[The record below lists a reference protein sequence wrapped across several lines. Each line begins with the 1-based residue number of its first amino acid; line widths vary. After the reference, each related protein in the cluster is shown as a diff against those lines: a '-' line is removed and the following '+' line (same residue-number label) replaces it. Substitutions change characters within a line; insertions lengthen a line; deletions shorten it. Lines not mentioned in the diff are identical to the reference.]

1 MKFFKFAVL
10 ALVFPFC
17 MLLAQTDYR
26 AEAATIKEKF
36 AQAIKL
42 YVDGNNSEARKV
54 TQEAYFG
61 HFENLEA
68 GIRINL
74 SQKKSYAMEKQFG
87 DIRKAIKDEK
97 PLAEIQAMID
107 NLNREI
113 DEVLP
118 VIESGH
124 RLVAEY
130 QDGGDG
136 STAPGSDGNS
146 APSGS
151 GENAA
156 TSGATSPWM
165 SVYTEFKTELDN
177 AKAAFDKKDAS
188 ALKAALNRAKFD
200 IYRNERLE
208 EAVRKY
214 VSSQTDQSIQQI
226 IGNLLREDADTDKSK
241 FDEAINALDNLALK
255 AVNDLPQESYS
266 IAPQTAL
273 AQSDTSEDEGK
284 DFTPIV
290 QNIKDKMAKVLQLY
304 ESGKVDDAIDESGNI
319 YFDEYEESGMENIV
333 GAKNTQLK
341 LDTEAS
347 FNKISALMRAGASK
361 EQIVAAQNKLFDQL
375 TQSLELTKKSSNW
388 DLFLYAFIIILR
400 EGFEALIIVAAVIAL
415 LIKSGNSKHLNI
427 VYSALGV
434 AVVLSIA
441 TAYGLNYIFG
451 SENAGQTREVME
463 GAVMLIAV
471 VLLFYVGFWLLSNAS
486 SKKWSAYIQG
496 QISNSLS
503 SGDSK
508 MLWWTVFLA
517 VYREG
522 AETVLFYLALLF
534 DAKSPAATSM
544 VAAGFVAG
552 LAALIIVYIVI
563 KKFSLKIAI
572 KPFFIAT
579 SVIIFY
585 MSVVF
590 VGKGVMELVEGKVFV
605 PTVIDG
611 LPTIT
616 WIGFYPY
623 VQSLVPQAVMIVLL
637 IAGILILKNK
647 QKNNS

>member
-10 ALVFPFC
+10 ALIFPLA
-17 MLLAQTDYR
+17 MLFADTDYR

-42 YVDGNNSEARKV
+42 YVDGNNSEARKI

-74 SQKKSYAMEKQFG
+74 SQKKSYDMEKQFG
-87 DIRKAIKDEK
+87 DIRKAIKAEK
-97 PLAEIQAMID
+97 PLNEIQAMID

-136 STAPGSDGNS
+136 STSAPASGGNS
-146 APSGS
+146 AASG
-151 GENAA
+151 
-156 TSGATSPWM
+156 TTSPWM

-177 AKAAFDKKDAS
+177 AKAAFDKKDTA

-552 LAALIIVYIVI
+552 LVALIVVYVII

-637 IAGILILKNK
+637 IVGILILKNK
-647 QKNNS
+647 QKNKS

>member
-1 MKFFKFAVL
+1 
-10 ALVFPFC
+10 
-17 MLLAQTDYR
+17 
-26 AEAATIKEKF
+26 
-36 AQAIKL
+36 
-42 YVDGNNSEARKV
+42 
-54 TQEAYFG
+54 
-61 HFENLEA
+61 
-68 GIRINL
+68 
-74 SQKKSYAMEKQFG
+74 MEKQFG
-87 DIRKAIKDEK
+87 DIRKAIKAEK
-97 PLAEIQAMID
+97 PLNEIQAMID

-118 VIESGH
+118 AIESGH

-136 STAPGSDGNS
+136 STSAPASGGNS
-146 APSGS
+146 AASG
-151 GENAA
+151 
-156 TSGATSPWM
+156 TTSPWM

-177 AKAAFDKKDAS
+177 AKAAFDKKDAA

-284 DFTPIV
+284 DFAPIV

-544 VAAGFVAG
+544 VAVGFVAG

-637 IAGILILKNK
+637 IVGILILKNK
-647 QKNNS
+647 QKNKS

>member
-10 ALVFPFC
+10 ALIFPLA
-17 MLLAQTDYR
+17 MLFADTDYR

-42 YVDGNNSEARKV
+42 YVDGNNSEARKI

-74 SQKKSYAMEKQFG
+74 GQKKSYDMEKQFG
-87 DIRKAIKDEK
+87 DIRKAIKAEK
-97 PLAEIQAMID
+97 PLNEIQAMID

-136 STAPGSDGNS
+136 STSAPASGGNS
-146 APSGS
+146 AASG
-151 GENAA
+151 
-156 TSGATSPWM
+156 TTSPWM

-177 AKAAFDKKDAS
+177 AKAAFDKKDTA

-496 QISNSLS
+496 QISSSLS

-637 IAGILILKNK
+637 IVGILILKNK
-647 QKNNS
+647 QKNKS

>member
-1 MKFFKFAVL
+1 MKFFKFAIL
-10 ALVFPFC
+10 ALIFPLA
-17 MLLAQTDYR
+17 MLFADTDYR

-42 YVDGNNSEARKV
+42 YVDGNNSEARKI

-74 SQKKSYAMEKQFG
+74 GQKKSYDMEKQFG
-87 DIRKAIKDEK
+87 DIRKAIKAEK
-97 PLAEIQAMID
+97 PLNEIQAMID

-118 VIESGH
+118 AIESGH

-136 STAPGSDGNS
+136 STSAPTSGGNS
-146 APSGS
+146 AASG
-151 GENAA
+151 
-156 TSGATSPWM
+156 TTSPWM

-177 AKAAFDKKDAS
+177 AKAAFDKKDTA

-284 DFTPIV
+284 DFTPVV
-290 QNIKDKMAKVLQLY
+290 QNIKDKMAKVLALY

-552 LAALIIVYIVI
+552 LAALIIVYIAI

-637 IAGILILKNK
+637 IVGILILKNK
-647 QKNNS
+647 QKNKS

>member
-10 ALVFPFC
+10 ALIFPLA
-17 MLLAQTDYR
+17 MLFADTDYR

-42 YVDGNNSEARKV
+42 YVDGNNSEARKI

-74 SQKKSYAMEKQFG
+74 GQKKSYDMEKQFG
-87 DIRKAIKDEK
+87 DIRKAIKAEK
-97 PLAEIQAMID
+97 PLNEIQAMID

-118 VIESGH
+118 AIESGH

-136 STAPGSDGNS
+136 STSAPASGGNS
-146 APSGS
+146 AASG
-151 GENAA
+151 
-156 TSGATSPWM
+156 TTSPWM

-177 AKAAFDKKDAS
+177 AKAAFDKKDAA

-200 IYRNERLE
+200 IYRNEHLE

-273 AQSDTSEDEGK
+273 AQSDTSEDESK

-496 QISNSLS
+496 QISSSLS

-647 QKNNS
+647 QKNKS

>member
-10 ALVFPFC
+10 ALIFPLA
-17 MLLAQTDYR
+17 MLFADTDYR

-42 YVDGNNSEARKV
+42 YVDGNNSEARKI

-74 SQKKSYAMEKQFG
+74 GQKKSYDMEKQFG
-87 DIRKAIKDEK
+87 DIRKAIKAEK
-97 PLAEIQAMID
+97 PLNEIQAMID

-118 VIESGH
+118 AIESGH

-136 STAPGSDGNS
+136 STSAPASGGNS
-146 APSGS
+146 AASG
-151 GENAA
+151 
-156 TSGATSPWM
+156 TTSPWM

-177 AKAAFDKKDAS
+177 AKAAFDKKDTA

-284 DFTPIV
+284 DFAPIV

-637 IAGILILKNK
+637 IVGILILKNK
-647 QKNNS
+647 QKNKS

>member
-10 ALVFPFC
+10 ALIFPLA
-17 MLLAQTDYR
+17 MLFADTDYR

-42 YVDGNNSEARKV
+42 YVDGNNSEARKI

-74 SQKKSYAMEKQFG
+74 SQKKSYDMEKQFG
-87 DIRKAIKDEK
+87 DIRKAIKAEK
-97 PLAEIQAMID
+97 PLNEIQAMID

-118 VIESGH
+118 AIESGH

-136 STAPGSDGNS
+136 STSAPTSGGNS
-146 APSGS
+146 AASG
-151 GENAA
+151 
-156 TSGATSPWM
+156 TTSPWM

-177 AKAAFDKKDAS
+177 AKAAFDKKDTA

-544 VAAGFVAG
+544 VAVGFVAG

-637 IAGILILKNK
+637 IVGILILKNK
-647 QKNNS
+647 QKNKS

>member
-10 ALVFPFC
+10 ALIFPLA
-17 MLLAQTDYR
+17 MLFADTDYR

-42 YVDGNNSEARKV
+42 YVDGNNSEARKI

-74 SQKKSYAMEKQFG
+74 GQKKSYDMEKQFG
-87 DIRKAIKDEK
+87 DIRKAIKAEK
-97 PLAEIQAMID
+97 PLNEIQAMID

-118 VIESGH
+118 AIESGH
-124 RLVAEY
+124 SLVAEF

-136 STAPGSDGNS
+136 STS
-146 APSGS
+146 APTS
-151 GENAA
+151 GENSAA
-156 TSGATSPWM
+156 SGTTSPWM

-177 AKAAFDKKDAS
+177 AKAAFDKKDTA

-637 IAGILILKNK
+637 IVGILILKNK
-647 QKNNS
+647 QKNKS

>member
-10 ALVFPFC
+10 ALIFPLA
-17 MLLAQTDYR
+17 MLFADTDYR

-42 YVDGNNSEARKV
+42 YVDGNNSEARKI

-74 SQKKSYAMEKQFG
+74 GQKKSYDMEKQFG
-87 DIRKAIKDEK
+87 DIRKAIKAEK
-97 PLAEIQAMID
+97 PLNEIQAMID

-118 VIESGH
+118 AIESGH

-136 STAPGSDGNS
+136 STSAPASGGNS
-146 APSGS
+146 AASG
-151 GENAA
+151 
-156 TSGATSPWM
+156 TTSPWM

-177 AKAAFDKKDAS
+177 AKAAFDKKDTA

-200 IYRNERLE
+200 IYRNEHLE

-226 IGNLLREDADTDKSK
+226 IGNLLREDEDTDKSK

-255 AVNDLPQESYS
+255 AVNDLPQKSYS

-496 QISNSLS
+496 QISSSLS

>member
-10 ALVFPFC
+10 ALIFPLA
-17 MLLAQTDYR
+17 MLFADTDYR
-26 AEAATIKEKF
+26 AEAATIKENF

-42 YVDGNNSEARKV
+42 YVDGNNSEARKI

-74 SQKKSYAMEKQFG
+74 GQKKSYDMEKQFG
-87 DIRKAIKDEK
+87 DIRKAIKAEK
-97 PLAEIQAMID
+97 PLNEIQAMID

-118 VIESGH
+118 AIESGH

-136 STAPGSDGNS
+136 STSAPASGGNS
-146 APSGS
+146 AASG
-151 GENAA
+151 
-156 TSGATSPWM
+156 TTSPWM

-177 AKAAFDKKDAS
+177 AKAAFDKKDTA

-284 DFTPIV
+284 DFTPIL
-290 QNIKDKMAKVLQLY
+290 QNIKDKMAKILQLY

-333 GAKNTQLK
+333 GAKDTQLK

-427 VYSALGV
+427 VYSALGI

-637 IAGILILKNK
+637 IVGILILKNK
-647 QKNNS
+647 QKNKS

>member
-10 ALVFPFC
+10 ALIFPLA
-17 MLLAQTDYR
+17 MLFADTDYR

-42 YVDGNNSEARKV
+42 YVDGNNSEARKI

-74 SQKKSYAMEKQFG
+74 SQKKSYDMEKQFG
-87 DIRKAIKDEK
+87 DIRKAIKAEK
-97 PLAEIQAMID
+97 PLNEIQAMID

-136 STAPGSDGNS
+136 STSAPTSGGNS
-146 APSGS
+146 AASG
-151 GENAA
+151 
-156 TSGATSPWM
+156 TTSPWM

-177 AKAAFDKKDAS
+177 AKAAFDKKDTA

-255 AVNDLPQESYS
+255 AVNDFPQESYS

-544 VAAGFVAG
+544 VAVGFVAG

-623 VQSLVPQAVMIVLL
+623 VESLVPQAVMIVLL
-637 IAGILILKNK
+637 IVGILVLKNK
-647 QKNNS
+647 QKNKS

>member
-10 ALVFPFC
+10 ALIFPLA
-17 MLLAQTDYR
+17 MLFADTDYR

-42 YVDGNNSEARKV
+42 YVDGNNSEARKI

-74 SQKKSYAMEKQFG
+74 GQKKSYDMEKQFG
-87 DIRKAIKDEK
+87 DIRKAIKAEK
-97 PLAEIQAMID
+97 PLNEIQAMID

-118 VIESGH
+118 AIESGH

-136 STAPGSDGNS
+136 STSAPASGGNS
-146 APSGS
+146 AASG
-151 GENAA
+151 
-156 TSGATSPWM
+156 TTSPWM

-177 AKAAFDKKDAS
+177 AKAAFDKKDTA

-563 KKFSLKIAI
+563 KEFSLKIAI

-637 IAGILILKNK
+637 IVGILILKNK
-647 QKNNS
+647 QKNKS

>member
-1 MKFFKFAVL
+1 MKFFKFALL
-10 ALVFPFC
+10 ALIFPLA
-17 MLLAQTDYR
+17 MLFADTDYR

-42 YVDGNNSEARKV
+42 YVDGNNSEARKI

-74 SQKKSYAMEKQFG
+74 GQKKSYDMEKQFG
-87 DIRKAIKDEK
+87 DIRKAIKAEK
-97 PLAEIQAMID
+97 PLNEIQAMID

-118 VIESGH
+118 AIESGH

-136 STAPGSDGNS
+136 STSAPTSGGNS
-146 APSGS
+146 AASG
-151 GENAA
+151 
-156 TSGATSPWM
+156 TTSPWM

-273 AQSDTSEDEGK
+273 AQSDTSEDESK

-637 IAGILILKNK
+637 IVGILILKNK
-647 QKNNS
+647 QKNKS

>member
-1 MKFFKFAVL
+1 MKFFKFAIL
-10 ALVFPFC
+10 ALIFPFC

-26 AEAATIKEKF
+26 AEAAAIKEKF
-36 AQAIKL
+36 AQAVKF
-42 YVDGNNSEARKV
+42 YVDGNNSEARKI

-74 SQKKSYAMEKQFG
+74 SQKKSYDMEKQFG
-87 DIRKAIKDEK
+87 DIRKAIKAEK
-97 PLAEIQAMID
+97 PLNEIQAMID

-136 STAPGSDGNS
+136 STSAPASGGNS
-146 APSGS
+146 AASG
-151 GENAA
+151 
-156 TSGATSPWM
+156 TTSPWM

-177 AKAAFDKKDAS
+177 AKAAFDKKDTA

-273 AQSDTSEDEGK
+273 AQIDTSEDEGK

-637 IAGILILKNK
+637 IVGILILKNK
-647 QKNNS
+647 QKDKS

>member
-10 ALVFPFC
+10 ALIFPLA
-17 MLLAQTDYR
+17 MLFADTDYR

-42 YVDGNNSEARKV
+42 YVDGNNSEARKI

-74 SQKKSYAMEKQFG
+74 GQKKSYDMEKQFG
-87 DIRKAIKDEK
+87 DIRKAIKAEK
-97 PLAEIQAMID
+97 PLNEIQAMID

-118 VIESGH
+118 AIESGH

-136 STAPGSDGNS
+136 STSAPASGGNS
-146 APSGS
+146 AASG
-151 GENAA
+151 
-156 TSGATSPWM
+156 TTSPWM

-177 AKAAFDKKDAS
+177 AKAAFDKKDTA

-333 GAKNTQLK
+333 GAKDTQLK

-647 QKNNS
+647 QKNKS

>member
-10 ALVFPFC
+10 ALIFPLA
-17 MLLAQTDYR
+17 MLFADTDYR

-42 YVDGNNSEARKV
+42 YVDGNNSEARKI

-74 SQKKSYAMEKQFG
+74 SQKKSYDMEKQFG
-87 DIRKAIKDEK
+87 DIRKAIKAEK
-97 PLAEIQAMID
+97 PLNEIQAMID

-136 STAPGSDGNS
+136 STSAPASGGNS
-146 APSGS
+146 AASG
-151 GENAA
+151 
-156 TSGATSPWM
+156 TTSPWM

-177 AKAAFDKKDAS
+177 AKAAFDKKDTA

-637 IAGILILKNK
+637 IVGILILKNK
-647 QKNNS
+647 QKNKS

>member
-1 MKFFKFAVL
+1 MKFFKFALL
-10 ALVFPFC
+10 ALIFPLA
-17 MLLAQTDYR
+17 MLFADTDYR

-42 YVDGNNSEARKV
+42 YVDGNNSEARKI

-74 SQKKSYAMEKQFG
+74 SQKKSYDMEKQFG
-87 DIRKAIKDEK
+87 DIRKAIKAEK
-97 PLAEIQAMID
+97 PLNEIQAMID

-136 STAPGSDGNS
+136 STSAPASGGNS
-146 APSGS
+146 AASG
-151 GENAA
+151 
-156 TSGATSPWM
+156 TTSPWM

-177 AKAAFDKKDAS
+177 AKAAFDKKDAA

-214 VSSQTDQSIQQI
+214 VSPQTDQSIQQI

-290 QNIKDKMAKVLQLY
+290 QNIKDKMAKVLALY

-637 IAGILILKNK
+637 IVGILILKNK
-647 QKNNS
+647 QKNKS

>member
-1 MKFFKFAVL
+1 MKFFKFAIL
-10 ALVFPFC
+10 ALIFPFC

-26 AEAATIKEKF
+26 AEAAAIKEKF

-42 YVDGNNSEARKV
+42 YVDGNNSEARKI

-74 SQKKSYAMEKQFG
+74 GQKKSYDMEKQFG
-87 DIRKAIKDEK
+87 DIRKAIKAEK
-97 PLAEIQAMID
+97 PLNEIQAMID

-118 VIESGH
+118 AIESGH

-136 STAPGSDGNS
+136 STSAPTSGGNS
-146 APSGS
+146 AASG
-151 GENAA
+151 
-156 TSGATSPWM
+156 TTSPWM

-177 AKAAFDKKDAS
+177 AKAAFDKKDTA

-637 IAGILILKNK
+637 IVGILILKNK
-647 QKNNS
+647 QKNKS

>member
-10 ALVFPFC
+10 ALIFPLA
-17 MLLAQTDYR
+17 MLFADTDYR

-42 YVDGNNSEARKV
+42 YVDGNNSEARKI

-74 SQKKSYAMEKQFG
+74 SQKKSYDMEKQFG
-87 DIRKAIKDEK
+87 DIRKAIKAEK
-97 PLAEIQAMID
+97 PLNEIQAMID

-136 STAPGSDGNS
+136 STSAPASGGNS
-146 APSGS
+146 AASG
-151 GENAA
+151 
-156 TSGATSPWM
+156 TTSPWM

-177 AKAAFDKKDAS
+177 AKAAFDKKDTA

-534 DAKSPAATSM
+534 DAKTPAATSM

-637 IAGILILKNK
+637 IVGILILKNK
-647 QKNNS
+647 QKNKS

>member
-10 ALVFPFC
+10 ALIFPLA
-17 MLLAQTDYR
+17 MLFADTDYR

-42 YVDGNNSEARKV
+42 YVDGNNSEARKI

-74 SQKKSYAMEKQFG
+74 SQKKSYDMEKQFG
-87 DIRKAIKDEK
+87 DIRKAIKAEK
-97 PLAEIQAMID
+97 PVSEIQAMID

-146 APSGS
+146 AASG
-151 GENAA
+151 
-156 TSGATSPWM
+156 TTSPWM
-165 SVYTEFKTELDN
+165 SVYTEFKAELDN
-177 AKAAFDKKDAS
+177 AKAAFDKKDTA

-200 IYRNERLE
+200 IYRNEHLE

-496 QISNSLS
+496 QISSSLS

-647 QKNNS
+647 QKNKS

>member
-1 MKFFKFAVL
+1 MKFFKFAIL
-10 ALVFPFC
+10 ALIFPFC

-26 AEAATIKEKF
+26 AEAAAIKEKF
-36 AQAIKL
+36 AQAVKF
-42 YVDGNNSEARKV
+42 YVDGNNSEARKI

-74 SQKKSYAMEKQFG
+74 SQKKSYDMEKQFG
-87 DIRKAIKDEK
+87 DIRKAIKAEK
-97 PLAEIQAMID
+97 PLNEIQAMID

-136 STAPGSDGNS
+136 STSAPASGGNS
-146 APSGS
+146 AASG
-151 GENAA
+151 
-156 TSGATSPWM
+156 TTSPWM

-177 AKAAFDKKDAS
+177 AKAAFDKKDTA

-200 IYRNERLE
+200 IYRNEHLE

-273 AQSDTSEDEGK
+273 AQSDTSEDESK

-375 TQSLELTKKSSNW
+375 TQSIELTKKSSNW

-563 KKFSLKIAI
+563 KEFSLKIAI

-647 QKNNS
+647 QKNKS

>member
-10 ALVFPFC
+10 ALIFPLA
-17 MLLAQTDYR
+17 MLFADTDYR

-36 AQAIKL
+36 AQAVKF
-42 YVDGNNSEARKV
+42 YVDGNNSEARKI

-74 SQKKSYAMEKQFG
+74 SQKKSYDMEKQFG
-87 DIRKAIKDEK
+87 DIRKAIKAEK
-97 PLAEIQAMID
+97 PLNEIQAMID

-136 STAPGSDGNS
+136 STSAPASGGNS
-146 APSGS
+146 AASG
-151 GENAA
+151 
-156 TSGATSPWM
+156 TTSPWM

-177 AKAAFDKKDAS
+177 AKAAFDKKDTA

-333 GAKNTQLK
+333 GAKDTQLK

-486 SKKWSAYIQG
+486 SKKWTAYIQG
-496 QISNSLS
+496 QISSSLS

-534 DAKSPAATSM
+534 DAKTPAATSM

-563 KKFSLKIAI
+563 KEFSLKIAI

-647 QKNNS
+647 QKNKS

>member
-10 ALVFPFC
+10 ALIFPLA
-17 MLLAQTDYR
+17 MLFADTDYR

-42 YVDGNNSEARKV
+42 YVDGNNSEARKI

-74 SQKKSYAMEKQFG
+74 SQKKSYDMEKQFG
-87 DIRKAIKDEK
+87 DIRKAIKAEK
-97 PLAEIQAMID
+97 PLNEIQAMID

-136 STAPGSDGNS
+136 STSAPASGGNS
-146 APSGS
+146 AASG
-151 GENAA
+151 
-156 TSGATSPWM
+156 TTSPWM
-165 SVYTEFKTELDN
+165 SVYTEFKAELDN
-177 AKAAFDKKDAS
+177 AKAAFDKKDTA

-333 GAKNTQLK
+333 GAKDTQLK

-496 QISNSLS
+496 QISSSLS

-534 DAKSPAATSM
+534 DAKTPAATSM

>member
-1 MKFFKFAVL
+1 MKFFKFALL
-10 ALVFPFC
+10 ALIFPLA
-17 MLLAQTDYR
+17 MLFADTDYR

-42 YVDGNNSEARKV
+42 YVDGNNSEARKI

-74 SQKKSYAMEKQFG
+74 SQKKSYDMEKQFG
-87 DIRKAIKDEK
+87 DIRKAIKAEK
-97 PLAEIQAMID
+97 PLNEIQAMID

-118 VIESGH
+118 AIESGH

-136 STAPGSDGNS
+136 STSAPASGGNS
-146 APSGS
+146 AASG
-151 GENAA
+151 
-156 TSGATSPWM
+156 TTSPWM

-177 AKAAFDKKDAS
+177 AKAAFDKKDTA

-255 AVNDLPQESYS
+255 AVNDLPQESSS

-290 QNIKDKMAKVLQLY
+290 QNIKDKMAKVLALY

-388 DLFLYAFIIILR
+388 DLFLYAFIFILR

-637 IAGILILKNK
+637 IVGILILKNK
-647 QKNNS
+647 QKNKS

>member
-10 ALVFPFC
+10 ALIFPLA
-17 MLLAQTDYR
+17 MLFADTDYR

-42 YVDGNNSEARKV
+42 YVDGNNSEARKI

-74 SQKKSYAMEKQFG
+74 GQKKSYDMEKQFG
-87 DIRKAIKDEK
+87 DIRKAIKAEK
-97 PLAEIQAMID
+97 PLNEIQAMID

-136 STAPGSDGNS
+136 STSAPTSGGNS
-146 APSGS
+146 AASG
-151 GENAA
+151 
-156 TSGATSPWM
+156 TTSPWM

-177 AKAAFDKKDAS
+177 AKAAFDKKDTA

-241 FDEAINALDNLALK
+241 FDEAINALDNLTLK

-647 QKNNS
+647 QKNKS

>member
-10 ALVFPFC
+10 ALIFPLA
-17 MLLAQTDYR
+17 MLFADTDYR

-42 YVDGNNSEARKV
+42 YVDGNNSEARKI

-74 SQKKSYAMEKQFG
+74 GQKKSYDMEKQFG
-87 DIRKAIKDEK
+87 DIRKAIKAEK
-97 PLAEIQAMID
+97 PLNEIQAMID

-118 VIESGH
+118 AIESGH

-136 STAPGSDGNS
+136 STSAPTSGGNS
-146 APSGS
+146 AASG
-151 GENAA
+151 
-156 TSGATSPWM
+156 TTSPWV

-177 AKAAFDKKDAS
+177 AKAAFDKKDTA

-284 DFTPIV
+284 DFAPIV

-534 DAKSPAATSM
+534 DAKSPAAISM

-637 IAGILILKNK
+637 IVGILILKNK
-647 QKNNS
+647 QKNKS

>member
-1 MKFFKFAVL
+1 MKFFKFAIL
-10 ALVFPFC
+10 ALIFPFC

-26 AEAATIKEKF
+26 AEAAAIKEKF
-36 AQAIKL
+36 AQAVKF
-42 YVDGNNSEARKV
+42 YVDGNNSEARKI

-74 SQKKSYAMEKQFG
+74 SQKKSYDMEKQFG
-87 DIRKAIKDEK
+87 DIRKAIKAEK
-97 PLAEIQAMID
+97 PLNEIQAMID

-136 STAPGSDGNS
+136 STSAPASGGNS
-146 APSGS
+146 AASG
-151 GENAA
+151 
-156 TSGATSPWM
+156 TTSPWM
-165 SVYTEFKTELDN
+165 SVYTEFKAELDN
-177 AKAAFDKKDAS
+177 AKAAFDKKDTA

-637 IAGILILKNK
+637 IVGILILKNK
-647 QKNNS
+647 QKNKS

>member
-10 ALVFPFC
+10 ALIFPLA
-17 MLLAQTDYR
+17 MLFADTDYR
-26 AEAATIKEKF
+26 AEAAAIKEKF
-36 AQAIKL
+36 AQAVKF
-42 YVDGNNSEARKV
+42 YVDGNNSEARKI

-74 SQKKSYAMEKQFG
+74 SQKKSYDMEKQFG
-87 DIRKAIKDEK
+87 DIRKAIKAEK
-97 PLAEIQAMID
+97 PLNEIQAMID

-136 STAPGSDGNS
+136 STSAPTSGGNS
-146 APSGS
+146 AASG
-151 GENAA
+151 
-156 TSGATSPWM
+156 TTSPWM

-177 AKAAFDKKDAS
+177 AKAAFDKKDTA

-273 AQSDTSEDEGK
+273 AQSDTSEDESK

-388 DLFLYAFIIILR
+388 DLFLYALIIILR

-471 VLLFYVGFWLLSNAS
+471 VLLFYVGFWLLSNAN
-486 SKKWSAYIQG
+486 SKKWTAYIQG
-496 QISNSLS
+496 QISSSLS

-534 DAKSPAATSM
+534 DAKTPAATSM
-544 VAAGFVAG
+544 VAEGFVAG
-552 LAALIIVYIVI
+552 LVALIVVYVII

>member
-1 MKFFKFAVL
+1 MKFFKFAIL
-10 ALVFPFC
+10 ALIFPFC

-26 AEAATIKEKF
+26 AEAAAIKEKF
-36 AQAIKL
+36 AQAVKF
-42 YVDGNNSEARKV
+42 YVDGNNSEARKI

-74 SQKKSYAMEKQFG
+74 SQKKSYDMEKQFG
-87 DIRKAIKDEK
+87 DIRKAIKAEK
-97 PLAEIQAMID
+97 PLNEIQAMID

-136 STAPGSDGNS
+136 STSAPASGGNS
-146 APSGS
+146 AASG
-151 GENAA
+151 
-156 TSGATSPWM
+156 TTSPWM
-165 SVYTEFKTELDN
+165 SVYTEFKAELDN
-177 AKAAFDKKDAS
+177 AKAAFDKKDTA

-273 AQSDTSEDEGK
+273 AQSDTSEDESK

-544 VAAGFVAG
+544 VAVGFVAG

-647 QKNNS
+647 QKNKS

>member
-10 ALVFPFC
+10 ALIFPLA
-17 MLLAQTDYR
+17 MLFADTDYR

-42 YVDGNNSEARKV
+42 YVDGNNSEARKI

-74 SQKKSYAMEKQFG
+74 GQKKSYDMEKQFG
-87 DIRKAIKDEK
+87 DIRKAIKAEK
-97 PLAEIQAMID
+97 PLNEIQAMID

-118 VIESGH
+118 AIESGH

-136 STAPGSDGNS
+136 STSAPASGGNS
-146 APSGS
+146 AASG
-151 GENAA
+151 
-156 TSGATSPWM
+156 TTSPWM

-177 AKAAFDKKDAS
+177 AKAAFDKKDTA

-226 IGNLLREDADTDKSK
+226 IGNLLREDSDTDKSK

-333 GAKNTQLK
+333 GAKDTQLK

-637 IAGILILKNK
+637 IVGILILKNK
-647 QKNNS
+647 QKNKS

>member
-10 ALVFPFC
+10 ALIFPLA
-17 MLLAQTDYR
+17 MLFADTDYR

-42 YVDGNNSEARKV
+42 YVDGNNSEARKI

-74 SQKKSYAMEKQFG
+74 GQKKSYDMEKQFG
-87 DIRKAIKDEK
+87 DIRKAIKAEK
-97 PLAEIQAMID
+97 PLNEIQAMID

-118 VIESGH
+118 AIESGH

-136 STAPGSDGNS
+136 STSAPTSGGNS
-146 APSGS
+146 AASG
-151 GENAA
+151 
-156 TSGATSPWM
+156 TTSPWM

-177 AKAAFDKKDAS
+177 AKAAFDKKDTA

-486 SKKWSAYIQG
+486 SKKWTAYIQG
-496 QISNSLS
+496 QISSSLS

-534 DAKSPAATSM
+534 DAKTPAATSM

-563 KKFSLKIAI
+563 KEFSLKIAI

-637 IAGILILKNK
+637 IVGILILKNK
-647 QKNNS
+647 QKNKS

>member
-1 MKFFKFAVL
+1 MKFFKFAIL
-10 ALVFPFC
+10 ALIFPFC

-26 AEAATIKEKF
+26 AEAAAIKEKF
-36 AQAIKL
+36 AQAVKF
-42 YVDGNNSEARKV
+42 YVDGNNSEARKI

-74 SQKKSYAMEKQFG
+74 SQKKSYDMEKQFG
-87 DIRKAIKDEK
+87 DIRKAIKAEK
-97 PLAEIQAMID
+97 PLNEIQAMID

-136 STAPGSDGNS
+136 STSAPASGGNS
-146 APSGS
+146 AASG
-151 GENAA
+151 
-156 TSGATSPWM
+156 TTSPWM
-165 SVYTEFKTELDN
+165 SVYTEFKAELDN
-177 AKAAFDKKDAS
+177 AKAAFDKKDTA

-273 AQSDTSEDEGK
+273 AQSDTSEDESK

-375 TQSLELTKKSSNW
+375 TQSIELTKKSSNW

-552 LAALIIVYIVI
+552 LAALIIVYVVI

>member
-1 MKFFKFAVL
+1 MKFFKFAIL
-10 ALVFPFC
+10 ALIFPLA
-17 MLLAQTDYR
+17 MLFADTDYR

-42 YVDGNNSEARKV
+42 YVDGNNSEARKI

-74 SQKKSYAMEKQFG
+74 GQKKSYDMEKQFG
-87 DIRKAIKDEK
+87 DIRKAIKAEK
-97 PLAEIQAMID
+97 PLNEIQAMID

-118 VIESGH
+118 AIESGH
-124 RLVAEY
+124 RLVAEH

-136 STAPGSDGNS
+136 STSAPASGGNS
-146 APSGS
+146 AASG
-151 GENAA
+151 
-156 TSGATSPWM
+156 TTSPWM

-177 AKAAFDKKDAS
+177 AKAAFDKKDTA

-637 IAGILILKNK
+637 IVGILILKNK
-647 QKNNS
+647 QKNKS

>member
-10 ALVFPFC
+10 ALIFPLA
-17 MLLAQTDYR
+17 MLFADTDYR

-42 YVDGNNSEARKV
+42 YVDGNNSEARKI

-74 SQKKSYAMEKQFG
+74 GQKKSYDMEKQFG
-87 DIRKAIKDEK
+87 DIRKAIKAEK
-97 PLAEIQAMID
+97 PLNEIQAMID

-118 VIESGH
+118 AIESGH

-136 STAPGSDGNS
+136 STSAPASGGNS
-146 APSGS
+146 AASG
-151 GENAA
+151 
-156 TSGATSPWM
+156 TTSPWM

-177 AKAAFDKKDAS
+177 AKAAFDKKDTA

-200 IYRNERLE
+200 IYRNKRLE

-284 DFTPIV
+284 DFAPIV

-637 IAGILILKNK
+637 IVGILILKNK
-647 QKNNS
+647 QKNKS

>member
-10 ALVFPFC
+10 ALIFPLA
-17 MLLAQTDYR
+17 MLFADTDYR

-42 YVDGNNSEARKV
+42 YVDGNNSEARKI

-74 SQKKSYAMEKQFG
+74 GQKKSYDMEKQFG
-87 DIRKAIKDEK
+87 DIRKAIKAEK
-97 PLAEIQAMID
+97 PLNEIQAMID

-118 VIESGH
+118 AIESGH

-136 STAPGSDGNS
+136 STSAPTSGGNS
-146 APSGS
+146 AASG
-151 GENAA
+151 
-156 TSGATSPWM
+156 TTSPWM

-177 AKAAFDKKDAS
+177 AKAAFDKKDTA

-290 QNIKDKMAKVLQLY
+290 QNIKDKMTKVLQLY

-647 QKNNS
+647 QKNKS

>member
-10 ALVFPFC
+10 ALIFPLA
-17 MLLAQTDYR
+17 MLFADTDYR

-36 AQAIKL
+36 AQAVKF
-42 YVDGNNSEARKV
+42 YVDGNNSEARKI

-74 SQKKSYAMEKQFG
+74 SQKKSYDMEKQFG
-87 DIRKAIKDEK
+87 DIRKAIKAEK
-97 PLAEIQAMID
+97 PLNEIQAMID

-136 STAPGSDGNS
+136 STSAPTSGGNS
-146 APSGS
+146 AASG
-151 GENAA
+151 
-156 TSGATSPWM
+156 TTSPWM

-177 AKAAFDKKDAS
+177 AKAAFDKKDTA

-333 GAKNTQLK
+333 GAKDTQLK

-361 EQIVAAQNKLFDQL
+361 EQIVAAQNILFDQL
-375 TQSLELTKKSSNW
+375 TQSLELTKKSTNW
-388 DLFLYAFIIILR
+388 DLFLYALTIILR

-441 TAYGLNYIFG
+441 TAYGLNHIFG

-471 VLLFYVGFWLLSNAS
+471 VLLFYVGFWLLSNAN

-496 QISNSLS
+496 QISSSLS

-534 DAKSPAATSM
+534 DAKTPAATSM

-563 KKFSLKIAI
+563 KEFSLKIAI

-647 QKNNS
+647 QKNKS

>member
-10 ALVFPFC
+10 ALIFPLA
-17 MLLAQTDYR
+17 MLFADTDYR

-42 YVDGNNSEARKV
+42 YVDGNNSEARKI

-74 SQKKSYAMEKQFG
+74 SQKKSYDMEKQFG
-87 DIRKAIKDEK
+87 DIRKAIKAEK
-97 PLAEIQAMID
+97 PLNEIQAMID

-136 STAPGSDGNS
+136 STSAPASGGNS
-146 APSGS
+146 AASG
-151 GENAA
+151 
-156 TSGATSPWM
+156 TTSPWM

-177 AKAAFDKKDAS
+177 AKAAFDKKDAA

-375 TQSLELTKKSSNW
+375 TQSIELTKKSSNW

-637 IAGILILKNK
+637 IVGILILKNK
-647 QKNNS
+647 QKNKS

>member
-10 ALVFPFC
+10 ALIFPLA
-17 MLLAQTDYR
+17 MLFADTDYR

-42 YVDGNNSEARKV
+42 YVDGNNSEARKI

-74 SQKKSYAMEKQFG
+74 GQKKSYDMEKQFG
-87 DIRKAIKDEK
+87 DIRKAIKAEK
-97 PLAEIQAMID
+97 PLNEIQAMID

-118 VIESGH
+118 AIESGH

-136 STAPGSDGNS
+136 STSAPASGGNS
-146 APSGS
+146 AASG
-151 GENAA
+151 
-156 TSGATSPWM
+156 TTSPWM

-177 AKAAFDKKDAS
+177 AKAAFDKKDAA

-290 QNIKDKMAKVLQLY
+290 QNIKDKMAKVLALY

-637 IAGILILKNK
+637 IVGILILKNK
-647 QKNNS
+647 QKNKS

>member
-10 ALVFPFC
+10 ALIFPLA
-17 MLLAQTDYR
+17 MLFADTDYR

-42 YVDGNNSEARKV
+42 YVDGNNSEARKI

-74 SQKKSYAMEKQFG
+74 SQKKSYDMEKQFG
-87 DIRKAIKDEK
+87 DIRKAIKAEK
-97 PLAEIQAMID
+97 PLNEIQAMID

-136 STAPGSDGNS
+136 STSAPTSGGNS
-146 APSGS
+146 AASG
-151 GENAA
+151 
-156 TSGATSPWM
+156 TTSPWM
-165 SVYTEFKTELDN
+165 SVYTEFKAELDN
-177 AKAAFDKKDAS
+177 AKAAFDKKDTA

-496 QISNSLS
+496 QISSSLS

-637 IAGILILKNK
+637 IVGILILKNK
-647 QKNNS
+647 QKNKS

>member
-10 ALVFPFC
+10 ALIFPLA
-17 MLLAQTDYR
+17 MLFADTDYR
-26 AEAATIKEKF
+26 TEAATIKEKF

-42 YVDGNNSEARKV
+42 YVDGNNSEARKI

-74 SQKKSYAMEKQFG
+74 GQKKSYDMEKQFG
-87 DIRKAIKDEK
+87 DIRKAIKAEK
-97 PLAEIQAMID
+97 PLNEIQAMID

-118 VIESGH
+118 AIESGH

-136 STAPGSDGNS
+136 STSAPASGGNS
-146 APSGS
+146 AASG
-151 GENAA
+151 
-156 TSGATSPWM
+156 TTSPWM

-177 AKAAFDKKDAS
+177 AKAAFDKKDTA

-333 GAKNTQLK
+333 GAKDTQLK

-496 QISNSLS
+496 QISSSLS

-544 VAAGFVAG
+544 VVAGFVAG

-647 QKNNS
+647 QKNKS